1 MIVVLIDIRKI
12 GVQMIIFDDLSMDC
26 STENFLI

>member
-12 GVQMIIFDDLSMDC
+12 GVQMIIFDDLSMDVQPK
-26 STENFLI
+26 SF